1 MSKYVSNEEL
11 FAPLQEAF
19 DKHEKKK
26 AAEKAKAQ
34 EERETSRKESMTM
47 DEMKMQAGGK
57 VSSAS
62 KRADGCAI
70 RGKTKGKMV

>member
-1 MSKYVSNEEL
+1 MSKVTNKEL

-26 AAEKAKAQ
+26 ADAKAKAQ

-47 DEMKMQAGGK
+47 DEMKMRAGGK

-62 KRADGCAI
+62 KRADGCCAK
-70 RGKTKGKMV
+70 GKTKGRYV

>member
-1 MSKYVSNEEL
+1 MADKIMSVVGP
-11 FAPLQEAF
+11 AWQESF
-19 DKHEKKK
+19 DKYEKKK
-26 AAEKAKAQ
+26 AAEKAKAK

-47 DEMKMQAGGK
+47 DEMKMRAGGK

-70 RGKTKGKMV
+70 KGKTKGRMV